1 MLKIIST
8 IGFLVTLV
16 LFLNSDITVEILF
29 VINIFFIII
38 FFYKPISTTRSF
50 QKNNTEISGDKL
62 TKNDLQELF
71 INQLEDIIIIL
82 NKFNIITYS
91 NKAAVENF
99 GSNIEGKHIGSEIRI
114 PELLDAIDNN
124 KIDKELKKIDIEL
137 KIPVFKFYKIS
148 IVSIKS
154 DHTLVIIRDFTEMRK
169 SQNMR
174 SDFIA
179 NASHELRTP
188 LVSLKGFL
196 ETITDSAKDDP
207 KSQKKF
213 LEIMKSEA
221 NKMEVLIE
229 DLMLLSRIEL
239 QEHIRLK
246 DKVDIKEVIENVI
259 LLNSKK
265 ISEKKLNV
273 NLNIKEKERF
283 VIGDKEKLSAVFLN
297 LLDNAIKYSG
307 NSKSVKIESFENTS
321 GLKNYTSI
329 SVIDEGFGIAPED
342 IHRITERFF
351 RTENAKKLKIEGT
364 GLGLAITKHIIN
376 QHRGELK
383 ITSKFGKG
391 SEFIVSLPK
400 HYFI

>member
-8 IGFLVTLV
+8 IGFLVTLA
-16 LFLNSDITVEILF
+16 LFLNSNITVEILF

-38 FFYKPISTTRSF
+38 FFYNPVSALKSAQRVSSEVAETKF
-50 QKNNTEISGDKL
+50 G
-62 TKNDLQELF
+62 KNDLQELF
-71 INQLEDIIIIL
+71 INQIEDIIIIL
-82 NKFNIITYS
+82 NKFNIITYI
-91 NKAAVENF
+91 NKAGIENF
-99 GSNIEGKHIGSEIRI
+99 GTNLEGNHIGGEIRI
-114 PELLDAIDNN
+114 PDLLDAIDQN
-124 KIDKELKKIDIEL
+124 KIDKKIKKIDIEL
-137 KIPVFKFYKIS
+137 TIPVFKFYKIS
-148 IVSIKS
+148 ISSIKS
-154 DHTLVIIRDFTEMRK
+154 DHTLIIIRDFTEMRK

-246 DKVDIKEVIENVI
+246 DKVDIKEVIENII

-307 NSKSVKIESFENTS
+307 NSKSIKIESAKNTS
-321 GLKNYTSI
+321 GLKNYSSI
-329 SVIDEGFGIAPED
+329 SVIDEGFGIATED

-400 HYFI
+400 H

>member
-16 LFLNSDITVEILF
+16 LFLNSDISVEILF

-148 IVSIKS
+148 IASIKS

-246 DKVDIKEVIENVI
+246 DKVDIKEVIENII

-265 ISEKKLNV
+265 ISEKKINV

-307 NSKSVKIESFENTS
+307 NSKSVKIESSENMS

-400 HYFI
+400 H

>member
-16 LFLNSDITVEILF
+16 LFLNSNITVEILF

-38 FFYKPISTTRSF
+38 FFYNPVSALKSAQRVSSDLAETKF
-50 QKNNTEISGDKL
+50 G
-62 TKNDLQELF
+62 KNDLQELF
-71 INQLEDIIIIL
+71 INQIEDIIIIL
-82 NKFNIITYS
+82 NKFNIITYI
-91 NKAAVENF
+91 NKAGIENF
-99 GSNIEGKHIGSEIRI
+99 GTNLEGNHIGGEIRI
-114 PELLDAIDNN
+114 PDLLDAIDQN
-124 KIDKELKKIDIEL
+124 KIDKKIKKIDIEL
-137 KIPVFKFYKIS
+137 TIPVFKFYKIS
-148 IVSIKS
+148 ISSIKS
-154 DHTLVIIRDFTEMRK
+154 DHTLIIIRDFTEMRK

-246 DKVDIKEVIENVI
+246 DKVDIKEVIENII

-307 NSKSVKIESFENTS
+307 NSKSVKIESSENTS

-400 HYFI
+400 Y

>member
-8 IGFLVTLV
+8 IGFFVTLV

-38 FFYKPISTTRSF
+38 FFYNPVSALKSAQRVSSETPEAKF
-50 QKNNTEISGDKL
+50 G
-62 TKNDLQELF
+62 KNDLQELF
-71 INQLEDIIIIL
+71 INQIEDIIIIL
-82 NKFNIITYS
+82 NKFNIITYI
-91 NKAAVENF
+91 NKAGIENF
-99 GSNIEGKHIGSEIRI
+99 GTNLEGNHIGGEIRI
-114 PELLDAIDNN
+114 PDLLDAIDQN
-124 KIDKELKKIDIEL
+124 KIDKKIKKIDIEL
-137 KIPVFKFYKIS
+137 TIPVFKFYKIS
-148 IVSIKS
+148 ISSIKS
-154 DHTLVIIRDFTEMRK
+154 DHTLIIIRDFTEMRK

-246 DKVDIKEVIENVI
+246 DKVDIKEVIENII

-307 NSKSVKIESFENTS
+307 NSKSVKIESSENIS

-400 HYFI
+400 H

>member
-38 FFYKPISTTRSF
+38 FFYNPVSALKSAQRVSSEVAETKF
-50 QKNNTEISGDKL
+50 G
-62 TKNDLQELF
+62 KNDLQELF
-71 INQLEDIIIIL
+71 INQIEDIIIIL

-114 PELLDAIDNN
+114 PELLDAIDDN

-246 DKVDIKEVIENVI
+246 DKVDIKEVIENII

-307 NSKSVKIESFENTS
+307 NSKCVKIESSENIS

-400 HYFI
+400 H

>member
-38 FFYKPISTTRSF
+38 FFYNPVSALKSAQRVSSELAETKF
-50 QKNNTEISGDKL
+50 G
-62 TKNDLQELF
+62 KNDLQELF
-71 INQLEDIIIIL
+71 INQIEDIIIIL
-82 NKFNIITYS
+82 NKFNIITYI
-91 NKAAVENF
+91 NKAGIENF
-99 GSNIEGKHIGSEIRI
+99 GTNLEGNHIGGEIRI
-114 PELLDAIDNN
+114 PDLLDAIDQN
-124 KIDKELKKIDIEL
+124 KIDKKIKKIDIEL
-137 KIPVFKFYKIS
+137 TIPVFKFYKIS
-148 IVSIKS
+148 ISSIKS
-154 DHTLVIIRDFTEMRK
+154 DHTLIIIRDFTEMRK

-246 DKVDIKEVIENVI
+246 DKVDIKEVIENII

-307 NSKSVKIESFENTS
+307 NSKSVKIESSENIS

-400 HYFI
+400 H

>member
-38 FFYKPISTTRSF
+38 FFYNPVSALKSAQRVSSEAAETKF
-50 QKNNTEISGDKL
+50 G
-62 TKNDLQELF
+62 KNDLQELF
-71 INQLEDIIIIL
+71 INQIEDIIIIL
-82 NKFNIITYS
+82 NKFNIITYI
-91 NKAAVENF
+91 NKAGIENF
-99 GSNIEGKHIGSEIRI
+99 GTNLEGNHIGGEIRI
-114 PELLDAIDNN
+114 PDLLDAIDQN
-124 KIDKELKKIDIEL
+124 KIDKKIKKIDIEL
-137 KIPVFKFYKIS
+137 TIPVFKFYKIS
-148 IVSIKS
+148 ISSIKS
-154 DHTLVIIRDFTEMRK
+154 DHTLIIIRDFTEMRK

-246 DKVDIKEVIENVI
+246 DKVDITEVIENII

-307 NSKSVKIESFENTS
+307 NSKSVKIESSENTS

-400 HYFI
+400 H

>member
-38 FFYKPISTTRSF
+38 FFYNPVSALKSAQRVSSEVAETKF
-50 QKNNTEISGDKL
+50 G
-62 TKNDLQELF
+62 KNDLQELF
-71 INQLEDIIIIL
+71 INQIEDIIIIL
-82 NKFNIITYS
+82 NKFNIITYI
-91 NKAAVENF
+91 NKAGIENF
-99 GSNIEGKHIGSEIRI
+99 GTNFEGNHIGGEIRI
-114 PELLDAIDNN
+114 PDLLDAIDQN
-124 KIDKELKKIDIEL
+124 KIDKKIKKIDIEL
-137 KIPVFKFYKIS
+137 TIPVFKFYKIS
-148 IVSIKS
+148 ISSIKS
-154 DHTLVIIRDFTEMRK
+154 DHTLIIIKDFTEMRK

-246 DKVDIKEVIENVI
+246 DKVDIKEVIENII

-307 NSKSVKIESFENTS
+307 NSKSVKIESSENIS

-400 HYFI
+400 H

>member
-8 IGFLVTLV
+8 IGFFVTLV

-38 FFYKPISTTRSF
+38 FFYNPVSALKSAQRVSSEVAETKF
-50 QKNNTEISGDKL
+50 G
-62 TKNDLQELF
+62 KNDLQELF
-71 INQLEDIIIIL
+71 INQIEDIIIIL
-82 NKFNIITYS
+82 NKFNIITYI
-91 NKAAVENF
+91 NKAGIENF
-99 GSNIEGKHIGSEIRI
+99 GTNLEGNHIGGEIRI
-114 PELLDAIDNN
+114 PDLLDAIDQN
-124 KIDKELKKIDIEL
+124 KIDKKIKKIDIEL
-137 KIPVFKFYKIS
+137 TIPVFKFYKIS
-148 IVSIKS
+148 ISSIKS
-154 DHTLVIIRDFTEMRK
+154 DHTLIIIRDFTEMRK

-246 DKVDIKEVIENVI
+246 DKVDIKEVIENII

-307 NSKSVKIESFENTS
+307 NSKSVKIESSENIS

-400 HYFI
+400 H

>member
-29 VINIFFIII
+29 IINIFFVII

-148 IVSIKS
+148 IASIKS

-273 NLNIKEKERF
+273 NLSIKEKERF

-307 NSKSVKIESFENTS
+307 NSKSVKIESSENTS

-376 QHRGELK
+376 QHRGDLK

-400 HYFI
+400 H

>member
-38 FFYKPISTTRSF
+38 FFYNPVSALKSAQRVSSEVAETKF
-50 QKNNTEISGDKL
+50 G
-62 TKNDLQELF
+62 KNDLQELF
-71 INQLEDIIIIL
+71 INQIEDIIIIL
-82 NKFNIITYS
+82 NKFNIITYI
-91 NKAAVENF
+91 NKAGIENF
-99 GSNIEGKHIGSEIRI
+99 GTNLEGNHIGGEIRI
-114 PELLDAIDNN
+114 PDLLDAIDQN
-124 KIDKELKKIDIEL
+124 KIDKKIKKIDIEL
-137 KIPVFKFYKIS
+137 TIPVFKFYKIS
-148 IVSIKS
+148 ISSIKS
-154 DHTLVIIRDFTEMRK
+154 DHTLIIIRDFTETRK

-246 DKVDIKEVIENVI
+246 DKVDIKEVIENII

-265 ISEKKLNV
+265 INEKKLNV
-273 NLNIKEKERF
+273 NLNIKEGERF

-307 NSKSVKIESFENTS
+307 NSKSIKIESAKNTS
-321 GLKNYTSI
+321 GLKNYSSI
-329 SVIDEGFGIAPED
+329 SVIDEGFGIATED

-383 ITSKFGKG
+383 ITSKVGKG

-400 HYFI
+400 H

>member
-148 IVSIKS
+148 IASIKS

-307 NSKSVKIESFENTS
+307 NSKSVKIESSENTS

-400 HYFI
+400 Y

>member
-8 IGFLVTLV
+8 IGFLVTLL
-16 LFLNSDITVEILF
+16 LFLNSNITVEILF
-29 VINIFFIII
+29 VISIFFVII

-50 QKNNTEISGDKL
+50 QKNNTEISVDKL

-114 PELLDAIDNN
+114 PELLDAIDHN

-137 KIPVFKFYKIS
+137 KIPVFKFYKVS
-148 IVSIKS
+148 VVSIKS
-154 DHTLVIIRDFTEMRK
+154 DHTLIIIRDFTEMRK

-196 ETITDSAKDDP
+196 ETITDSAKNDP

-246 DKVDIKEVIENVI
+246 DKVDIKEVIENII

-273 NLNIKEKERF
+273 NLNIKEEERF
-283 VIGDKEKLSAVFLN
+283 VIGDREKLSAVFLN

-307 NSKSVKIESFENTS
+307 NSKSIKIGSSENTS
-321 GLKNYTSI
+321 GLKNYSSV
-329 SVIDEGFGIAPED
+329 SVIDEGFGIASED

-383 ITSKFGKG
+383 ITSKVGKG

-400 HYFI
+400 H

>member
-8 IGFLVTLV
+8 IGFLVNLV
-16 LFLNSDITVEILF
+16 LFLNYNITVEILF

-38 FFYKPISTTRSF
+38 FFYNPVSALKSAQRVSSDLAETKF
-50 QKNNTEISGDKL
+50 G
-62 TKNDLQELF
+62 KNDLQELF
-71 INQLEDIIIIL
+71 INQIEDIIIIL
-82 NKFNIITYS
+82 NKFNIITYI
-91 NKAAVENF
+91 NKAGIENF
-99 GSNIEGKHIGSEIRI
+99 GTNLEGNHIGGEIRI
-114 PELLDAIDNN
+114 PDLLDAIDQN
-124 KIDKELKKIDIEL
+124 KIDKKIKKIDIEL
-137 KIPVFKFYKIS
+137 TIPVFKFYKIS
-148 IVSIKS
+148 ISSIKS
-154 DHTLVIIRDFTEMRK
+154 DHTLIIIRDFTEMRK

-246 DKVDIKEVIENVI
+246 DKVDIKEVIENII

-297 LLDNAIKYSG
+297 LLDNAIKYRR
-307 NSKSVKIESFENTS
+307 NSKSVKVESSENIS

-400 HYFI
+400 H

>member
-16 LFLNSDITVEILF
+16 LFLNSNITVEILF

-38 FFYKPISTTRSF
+38 FFYNPVSALKSAQRVSSEAAETKF
-50 QKNNTEISGDKL
+50 G
-62 TKNDLQELF
+62 KNDLQELF
-71 INQLEDIIIIL
+71 INQIEDIIIIL
-82 NKFNIITYS
+82 NKFNIITYI
-91 NKAAVENF
+91 NKAGIENF
-99 GSNIEGKHIGSEIRI
+99 GTNLEGNHIGGEIRI
-114 PELLDAIDNN
+114 PDLLDAIDQN
-124 KIDKELKKIDIEL
+124 KIDKKIKKIDIEL
-137 KIPVFKFYKIS
+137 TIPVFKFYKIS
-148 IVSIKS
+148 ISSIKS
-154 DHTLVIIRDFTEMRK
+154 DHTLIIIRDFTEMRK

-246 DKVDIKEVIENVI
+246 DKVDIKEVIENII

-307 NSKSVKIESFENTS
+307 NSKSVKIESSENIS

-400 HYFI
+400 H

>member
-16 LFLNSDITVEILF
+16 LFLNSDISVEILF

-38 FFYKPISTTRSF
+38 FFYKPISITRSF
-50 QKNNTEISGDKL
+50 QKNNTEISDDKL

-148 IVSIKS
+148 IASIKS

-246 DKVDIKEVIENVI
+246 DKVDIKEVIENII

-400 HYFI
+400 H

>member
-8 IGFLVTLV
+8 IGFLVTLA
-16 LFLNSDITVEILF
+16 LFLNSNITVEILF

-50 QKNNTEISGDKL
+50 QKNNTEISGDRL

-148 IVSIKS
+148 IASIKS

-400 HYFI
+400 H

>member
-29 VINIFFIII
+29 IINIFFVII

-50 QKNNTEISGDKL
+50 QRNNAEISGDKL

-114 PELLDAIDNN
+114 PELLDAIDDN

-148 IVSIKS
+148 IASIKS

-265 ISEKKLNV
+265 ISEKKINV

-307 NSKSVKIESFENTS
+307 NSKSVKIESSENTS

-376 QHRGELK
+376 QHRGDLK

-400 HYFI
+400 H

>member
-8 IGFLVTLV
+8 IGFLVTLI
-16 LFLNSDITVEILF
+16 LFLNSNITVEILF
-29 VINIFFIII
+29 IINTFFIII
-38 FFYKPISTTRSF
+38 FFYKPISTRTYF
-50 QKNNTEISGDKL
+50 QKNNIETLGNKL

-99 GSNIEGKHIGSEIRI
+99 GSNLEGKHIGSQIRI

-148 IVSIKS
+148 IISIKS
-154 DHTLVIIRDFTEMRK
+154 DHTLIIIRDFTEMRK

-221 NKMEVLIE
+221 NKMEDLIE
-229 DLMLLSRIEL
+229 DLMSLSRIEL
-239 QEHIRLK
+239 QEHIKLK

-265 ISEKKLNV
+265 ISEKKLNI
-273 NLNIKEKERF
+273 NLDINETERF

-297 LLDNAIKYSG
+297 LLDNAIKYSN
-307 NSKSVKIESFENTS
+307 NSKSIKIKSSENKS
-321 GLKNYTSI
+321 NLKNYTSI

-351 RTENAKKLKIEGT
+351 RADNIKKLKIEGT
-364 GLGLAITKHIIN
+364 GLGLAITKHILN
-376 QHRGELK
+376 QHKGELK
-383 ITSKFGKG
+383 ISSKEGNG
-391 SEFIVSLPK
+391 SEFTVLLPLVS
-400 HYFI
+400 

>member
-8 IGFLVTLV
+8 IGFFVTLV

-38 FFYKPISTTRSF
+38 FFYNPVSALKSAQRVSS
-50 QKNNTEISGDKL
+50 EIAETKFG
-62 TKNDLQELF
+62 KNDLQELF
-71 INQLEDIIIIL
+71 INQIEDIIIIL
-82 NKFNIITYS
+82 NKFNIITYI
-91 NKAAVENF
+91 NKAGIENF
-99 GSNIEGKHIGSEIRI
+99 GTNLEGNHIGGEIRI
-114 PELLDAIDNN
+114 PDLLDAIDQN
-124 KIDKELKKIDIEL
+124 KIDKKIKKIDIEL
-137 KIPVFKFYKIS
+137 TIPVFKFYKIS
-148 IVSIKS
+148 ISSIKS
-154 DHTLVIIRDFTEMRK
+154 DHTLIIIRDFTEMRK

-246 DKVDIKEVIENVI
+246 DKVDIKEVIENII

-307 NSKSVKIESFENTS
+307 NSKSVKIESSENIS

-400 HYFI
+400 Y

>member
-8 IGFLVTLV
+8 IGFLVTLT
-16 LFLNSDITVEILF
+16 LFLNSNITVEILF
-29 VINIFFIII
+29 IINIFFIII

-50 QKNNTEISGDKL
+50 QKNNTEISDDKL

-71 INQLEDIIIIL
+71 INQLEDTIIIL

-99 GSNIEGKHIGSEIRI
+99 GLNLEGKHIGSEIRI

-148 IVSIKS
+148 IISIKS
-154 DHTLVIIRDFTEMRK
+154 DHTLIVIRDFTEMRK

-179 NASHELRTP
+179 NASHELKTP
-188 LVSLKGFL
+188 LVSIKGFL
-196 ETITDSAKDDP
+196 ETITDSAKNDL

-221 NKMEVLIE
+221 NKMEILIE

-246 DKVDIKEVIENVI
+246 DKVDIKEVIENII

-265 ISEKKLNV
+265 INEKKLNI
-273 NLNIKEKERF
+273 NLNIKEGERF

-307 NSKSVKIESFENTS
+307 NSKSIKIESAKNTS
-321 GLKNYTSI
+321 GLKNYSSI
-329 SVIDEGFGIAPED
+329 SVIDEGFGIATED

-383 ITSKFGKG
+383 ITSKVGKG

-400 HYFI
+400 H

>member
-38 FFYKPISTTRSF
+38 FFYNPVSAFKSAQRVSSEAAETKF
-50 QKNNTEISGDKL
+50 G
-62 TKNDLQELF
+62 KNDLQELF
-71 INQLEDIIIIL
+71 INQIEDIIIIL
-82 NKFNIITYS
+82 NKFNIITYI
-91 NKAAVENF
+91 NKAGIENF
-99 GSNIEGKHIGSEIRI
+99 GTNLEGNHIGGEIRI
-114 PELLDAIDNN
+114 PDLLDAIDQN
-124 KIDKELKKIDIEL
+124 KIDKKIKKIDIEL
-137 KIPVFKFYKIS
+137 TIPVFKFYKIS
-148 IVSIKS
+148 ISSIKS
-154 DHTLVIIRDFTEMRK
+154 DHTLIIIRDFTEMRK

-246 DKVDIKEVIENVI
+246 DKVDIKEVIENII

-307 NSKSVKIESFENTS
+307 NSKSIKIGSAKNTS
-321 GLKNYTSI
+321 GLKNYSSI

-376 QHRGELK
+376 QHRGDLK
-383 ITSKFGKG
+383 ITSKLGKG

-400 HYFI
+400 H

>member
-16 LFLNSDITVEILF
+16 LFLNSNITVEILF

-148 IVSIKS
+148 ISSIKS
-154 DHTLVIIRDFTEMRK
+154 DHTLIIIRDFTEMRK

-307 NSKSVKIESFENTS
+307 NSKSVKIESSENTS

-400 HYFI
+400 H

>member
-16 LFLNSDITVEILF
+16 LFLNSNITVEILF

-148 IVSIKS
+148 ISSIKS
-154 DHTLVIIRDFTEMRK
+154 DHTLIIIRDFTEMRK

-246 DKVDIKEVIENVI
+246 DKVDIKEVIENII

-307 NSKSVKIESFENTS
+307 NSKSVKIESSENTS
-321 GLKNYTSI
+321 GLKIILQSQ
-329 SVIDEGFGIAPED
+329 
-342 IHRITERFF
+342 
-351 RTENAKKLKIEGT
+351 L
-364 GLGLAITKHIIN
+364 LTKDL
-376 QHRGELK
+376 E
-383 ITSKFGKG
+383 
-391 SEFIVSLPK
+391 
-400 HYFI
+400 

>member
-16 LFLNSDITVEILF
+16 LFLNSNITVEILF
-29 VINIFFIII
+29 VINIFFVII
-38 FFYKPISTTRSF
+38 FFYNSPAASKSEQRVSAELAET
-50 QKNNTEISGDKL
+50 KL
-62 TKNDLQELF
+62 GKNDLQDLF
-71 INQLEDIIIIL
+71 INQIEDIIIIL
-82 NKFNIITYS
+82 NKFNIVTYI
-91 NKAAVENF
+91 NKAGVENF
-99 GSNIEGKHIGSEIRI
+99 GSNLEGNHIGSEIRI
-114 PELLDAIDNN
+114 PDLLDAIDQN
-124 KIDKELKKIDIEL
+124 KIDKKIKKIDIEL
-137 KIPVFKFYKIS
+137 TIPVFKFYKIS
-148 IVSIKS
+148 VSSIKS
-154 DHTLVIIRDFTEMRK
+154 DYTLIIIRDFTEMRK

-246 DKVDIKEVIENVI
+246 DKVDIKEVIENII

-273 NLNIKEKERF
+273 NLNIKEEERF
-283 VIGDKEKLSAVFLN
+283 VIGDREKLSAVFLN

-307 NSKSVKIESFENTS
+307 NSKSIKIGSSENTS

-329 SVIDEGFGIAPED
+329 SVIDEGFGIASED

-400 HYFI
+400 Y

>member
-38 FFYKPISTTRSF
+38 FFYNPVSALKSAQRVSSEAAETKF
-50 QKNNTEISGDKL
+50 G
-62 TKNDLQELF
+62 KNDLQELF
-71 INQLEDIIIIL
+71 INQIEDIIIIL
-82 NKFNIITYS
+82 NKFNIITYI
-91 NKAAVENF
+91 NKAGIENF
-99 GSNIEGKHIGSEIRI
+99 GTNLEGNHIGGEIRI
-114 PELLDAIDNN
+114 PDLLDAIDQN
-124 KIDKELKKIDIEL
+124 KIDKKIKKIDIEL
-137 KIPVFKFYKIS
+137 TIPVFKFYKIS
-148 IVSIKS
+148 ISSIKS
-154 DHTLVIIRDFTEMRK
+154 DHTLIIIRDFTEMRK

-246 DKVDIKEVIENVI
+246 DKVDIKEVIENII

-307 NSKSVKIESFENTS
+307 NSKSVKIESSENTS

-376 QHRGELK
+376 QHRGDLK

-400 HYFI
+400 H

>member
-38 FFYKPISTTRSF
+38 FFYNPISTTRSAQRVSSEVAETKF
-50 QKNNTEISGDKL
+50 G
-62 TKNDLQELF
+62 KNDLQELF
-71 INQLEDIIIIL
+71 INQIEDIIIIL

-114 PELLDAIDNN
+114 PELLDAIDDN

-148 IVSIKS
+148 IASIKS

-246 DKVDIKEVIENVI
+246 DKVDIKEVIENII

-307 NSKSVKIESFENTS
+307 NSKSVKIESSENIS

-400 HYFI
+400 H

>member
-38 FFYKPISTTRSF
+38 FFYNPVSALKSAQRVSSEVAETKFS
-50 QKNNTEISGDKL
+50 
-62 TKNDLQELF
+62 KNDLQELF
-71 INQLEDIIIIL
+71 INQIEDIIIIL
-82 NKFNIITYS
+82 NKFNIITYI
-91 NKAAVENF
+91 NKAGIENF
-99 GSNIEGKHIGSEIRI
+99 GTNLEGNHIGGEIRI
-114 PELLDAIDNN
+114 PDLLDAIDQN
-124 KIDKELKKIDIEL
+124 KIDKKIKKIDIEL
-137 KIPVFKFYKIS
+137 TIPVFKFYKIS
-148 IVSIKS
+148 ISSIKS
-154 DHTLVIIRDFTEMRK
+154 DHTLIIIRDFTEMRK

-246 DKVDIKEVIENVI
+246 DKVDIKEVIENII

-307 NSKSVKIESFENTS
+307 NSKSVKIESSENIS

-400 HYFI
+400 Y

>member
-307 NSKSVKIESFENTS
+307 NSKSVKIESFENIS

-383 ITSKFGKG
+383 ITSKFGTG

-400 HYFI
+400 H

>member
-29 VINIFFIII
+29 IINIFFVII

-148 IVSIKS
+148 IASIKS

-400 HYFI
+400 H

>member
-29 VINIFFIII
+29 VINIFFVII
-38 FFYKPISTTRSF
+38 FFYNSPAASK
-50 QKNNTEISGDKL
+50 SGQRVSAELAETKL
-62 TKNDLQELF
+62 GKNDLQDLF
-71 INQLEDIIIIL
+71 INQIEDIIIIL
-82 NKFNIITYS
+82 NKFNIVTYI
-91 NKAAVENF
+91 NKAGIENF
-99 GSNIEGKHIGSEIRI
+99 GSNLEGNHIGSEIRI
-114 PELLDAIDNN
+114 PDLLDAIDQN
-124 KIDKELKKIDIEL
+124 KIDKKIKKIDIEL
-137 KIPVFKFYKIS
+137 TIPVFKFYKIS
-148 IVSIKS
+148 VSSIKS
-154 DHTLVIIRDFTEMRK
+154 DYTLIIIRDFTEMRK

-179 NASHELRTP
+179 NASHELKTP

-246 DKVDIKEVIENVI
+246 DKVDIKEVIENII

-273 NLNIKEKERF
+273 NLNIKEEERF
-283 VIGDKEKLSAVFLN
+283 VIGDREKLSAVFLN

-307 NSKSVKIESFENTS
+307 NSKSIKIGSSENTS

-400 HYFI
+400 H

>member
-16 LFLNSDITVEILF
+16 LFLNSNITVEILF

-38 FFYKPISTTRSF
+38 FFYNPVSALKSAQRVSSDLAETKF
-50 QKNNTEISGDKL
+50 G
-62 TKNDLQELF
+62 KNDLQELF
-71 INQLEDIIIIL
+71 INQIEDIIIIL
-82 NKFNIITYS
+82 NKFNIITYI
-91 NKAAVENF
+91 NKAGIENF
-99 GSNIEGKHIGSEIRI
+99 GTNLEGNHIGGEIRI
-114 PELLDAIDNN
+114 PDLLDAIDQN
-124 KIDKELKKIDIEL
+124 KIDKKIKKIDIEL
-137 KIPVFKFYKIS
+137 TIPVFKFYKIS
-148 IVSIKS
+148 ISSIKS
-154 DHTLVIIRDFTEMRK
+154 DHTLIIIRDFTEMRK

-246 DKVDIKEVIENVI
+246 DKVDIKEVIENII

-307 NSKSVKIESFENTS
+307 NSKSVKIESSENIS

-400 HYFI
+400 Y

>member
-16 LFLNSDITVEILF
+16 LFLNSNITVEILF

-50 QKNNTEISGDKL
+50 QKNNTQISDDKL

-99 GSNIEGKHIGSEIRI
+99 GLNLEGKHIGSEIRI

-148 IVSIKS
+148 IISIKS
-154 DHTLVIIRDFTEMRK
+154 DHTLIVIRDFTEMRK

-179 NASHELRTP
+179 NASHELKTP
-188 LVSLKGFL
+188 LVSIKGFL
-196 ETITDSAKDDP
+196 ETITDSAKNDL

-221 NKMEVLIE
+221 NKMEILIE

-246 DKVDIKEVIENVI
+246 DKVDIKEVIENII

-273 NLNIKEKERF
+273 NLNIKEGERF

-307 NSKSVKIESFENTS
+307 NSKSIKIESAKNTS
-321 GLKNYTSI
+321 GLKNYSSI
-329 SVIDEGFGIAPED
+329 SVIDEGFGIATED

-383 ITSKFGKG
+383 ITSKVGKG

-400 HYFI
+400 Y

>member
-8 IGFLVTLV
+8 IGFLVTLA
-16 LFLNSDITVEILF
+16 LFLNSNITVEILF
-29 VINIFFIII
+29 VINFFFIII

-50 QKNNTEISGDKL
+50 QKNNTEISDDKL

-71 INQLEDIIIIL
+71 INQLEDTIIIL

-99 GSNIEGKHIGSEIRI
+99 GLNLEGKHIGSEIRI

-148 IVSIKS
+148 IISIKS
-154 DHTLVIIRDFTEMRK
+154 DHTLIVIRDFTEMRK

-179 NASHELRTP
+179 NASHELKTP
-188 LVSLKGFL
+188 LVSIKGFL
-196 ETITDSAKDDP
+196 ETITDSAKNDL

-221 NKMEVLIE
+221 NKMEILIE

-246 DKVDIKEVIENVI
+246 DKVDIKEVIENII

-265 ISEKKLNV
+265 INEKKLNV
-273 NLNIKEKERF
+273 NLNIKEGERF

-307 NSKSVKIESFENTS
+307 NSKSIKIESAKNTS
-321 GLKNYTSI
+321 GLKNYSSI
-329 SVIDEGFGIAPED
+329 SVIDEGFGIATED

-383 ITSKFGKG
+383 ITSKVGKG

-400 HYFI
+400 H

>member
-8 IGFLVTLV
+8 IGFLVTLI
-16 LFLNSDITVEILF
+16 LFLNSNITVEILF
-29 VINIFFIII
+29 IINTFFIII
-38 FFYKPISTTRSF
+38 FFYKPISTKTYF
-50 QKNNTEISGDKL
+50 QKNNIETLGNKL

-99 GSNIEGKHIGSEIRI
+99 GSNLEGKHIGSQIRI

-148 IVSIKS
+148 IISIKS
-154 DHTLVIIRDFTEMRK
+154 DHTLIIIRDFTEMRK

-221 NKMEVLIE
+221 NKMEDLIE
-229 DLMLLSRIEL
+229 DLMSLSRIEL
-239 QEHIRLK
+239 QEHIKLK

-265 ISEKKLNV
+265 ITEKKLNI
-273 NLNIKEKERF
+273 NLDINETERF

-297 LLDNAIKYSG
+297 LLDNAIKYSN
-307 NSKSVKIESFENTS
+307 NSKSIKIKSSENKS
-321 GLKNYTSI
+321 NLKNYTSI

-351 RTENAKKLKIEGT
+351 RADNIKKLKIEGT
-364 GLGLAITKHIIN
+364 GLGLAITKHILN
-376 QHRGELK
+376 QHKGELK
-383 ITSKFGKG
+383 ISSKEGNG
-391 SEFIVSLPK
+391 SEFTVLLPLVS
-400 HYFI
+400 

>member
-16 LFLNSDITVEILF
+16 LFLNSDISVEILF

-148 IVSIKS
+148 IISIKS
-154 DHTLVIIRDFTEMRK
+154 DHTLIIIRDFTEMRK

-221 NKMEVLIE
+221 KKMEVLIE
-229 DLMLLSRIEL
+229 DLMSLSRIEL

-273 NLNIKEKERF
+273 NLDINEKEKF

-307 NSKSVKIESFENTS
+307 NSKSIKIRSSENKS
-321 GLKNYTSI
+321 SLKNYTSI

-351 RTENAKKLKIEGT
+351 RADNIKKLKIEGT
-364 GLGLAITKHIIN
+364 GLGLAITKHILN
-376 QHRGELK
+376 QHKGELK
-383 ITSKFGKG
+383 ITSKEGKG
-391 SEFIVSLPK
+391 SEFTVLLPL
-400 HYFI
+400 IS

>member
-1 MLKIIST
+1 MRSDFIANASHELRTPLVSLK
-8 IGFLVTLV
+8 GFLET
-16 LFLNSDITVEILF
+16 ITDSA
-29 VINIFFIII
+29 
-38 FFYKPISTTRSF
+38 K
-50 QKNNTEISGDKL
+50 D
-62 TKNDLQELF
+62 D
-71 INQLEDIIIIL
+71 
-82 NKFNIITYS
+82 
-91 NKAAVENF
+91 
-99 GSNIEGKHIGSEIRI
+99 
-114 PELLDAIDNN
+114 
-124 KIDKELKKIDIEL
+124 ELKKIDIEL

-148 IVSIKS
+148 IASIKS

-307 NSKSVKIESFENTS
+307 NSKSVKIESSENTS

-376 QHRGELK
+376 QHRGDLK

-400 HYFI
+400 H